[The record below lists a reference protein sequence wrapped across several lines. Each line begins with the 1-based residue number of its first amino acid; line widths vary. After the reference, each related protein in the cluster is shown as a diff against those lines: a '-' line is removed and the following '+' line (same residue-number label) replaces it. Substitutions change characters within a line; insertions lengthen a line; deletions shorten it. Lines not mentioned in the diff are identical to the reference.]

1 MSNNMSGQRALSLL
15 AFAGVAAL
23 FAGCRRADATKT
35 TTDSTKLRAAG
46 FTIPAAQLARI
57 HIITLTPTVFRPMV
71 STTGNVAFNGDR
83 STQVLSPVSGPVLQI
98 LVPLGAR
105 VGQGTALATV
115 SSPDFAAA
123 VAGFRKAESAYRQL
137 ARVAALDEEL
147 FKTDAIAHRDV
158 EQAQTDAAAAA
169 ADRDAALQQMRA
181 LGVDNAT
188 ISAIQAGKP
197 VAPIQAIIRSPIAGT
212 VVEKLINP
220 GQLLQAGTTPAFTV
234 ADVTSMWVS
243 ANVFDADLPFV
254 RKGEHATITTD
265 AGSFPLP
272 GTVDYVAELVDPNT
286 KATAVRILVPN
297 PSGVLKRDMFVRV
310 QIQAD
315 TEQSGFLVPT
325 SAVLRDEENLPF
337 VFVAL
342 PTGGFNRRQ
351 ITLGP
356 RVGDTYQVASG
367 LTAGDKVVT
376 DGALFLQ
383 FAETQ

>member
-1 MSNNMSGQRALSLL
+1 MSNNMSVQRVVASLV
-15 AFAGVAAL
+15 FAGTAAL
-23 FAGCRRADATKT
+23 VAGCSRTDATQT
-35 TTDSTKLRAAG
+35 TTDSTRLRAAG

-57 HIITLTPTVFRPMV
+57 HVITLTPTVFRPTV
-71 STTGNVAFNGDR
+71 STTGSVAFNGDR
-83 STQVLSPVSGPVLQI
+83 STQVLSPVSGPVLRI

-169 ADRDAALQQMRA
+169 ADRDAALQQMRS

-188 ISAIQAGKP
+188 IAAIQAGKP
-197 VAPIQAIIRSPIAGT
+197 VGPIQAIIRSPIAGT

-234 ADVTSMWVS
+234 ADVASMWVS
-243 ANVFDADLPFV
+243 ANVFDTDLPFV

-265 AGSFPLP
+265 AGNFPLP

-297 PSGVLKRDMFVRV
+297 PNGVLKRDMFVRV

-315 TEQSGFLVPT
+315 AQQSGFLVPT
-325 SAVLRDEENLPF
+325 SAVLRDDENLPF

-351 ITLGP
+351 VTLGP
-356 RVGDTYQVASG
+356 RVGDMYQVASG
-367 LTAGDKVVT
+367 LTAGEKVVSE
-376 DGALFLQ
+376 GALFLQ
-383 FAETQ
+383 FAESQ